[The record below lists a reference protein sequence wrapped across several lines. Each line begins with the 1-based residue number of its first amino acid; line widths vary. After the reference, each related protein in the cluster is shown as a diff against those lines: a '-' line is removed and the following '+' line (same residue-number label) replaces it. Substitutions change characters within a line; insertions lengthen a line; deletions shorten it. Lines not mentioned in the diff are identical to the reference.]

1 MYYESYEGYL
11 RSDAWHRKAQERA
24 KIDLF
29 RCCMCGC
36 MGTQTNPLETHHITY
51 RNIYKE
57 DVNRDLVTLC
67 SSCHRAVHRMMNRCT
82 DPVTGKHGWKD
93 ELRVSNHVLN
103 YGSGQPLETIKPYTT

>member
-1 MYYESYEGYL
+1 MYYESYEQYL
-11 RSDAWHRKAQERA
+11 ASPEWHRKAQERA
-24 KIDLF
+24 KIDLY

-36 MGTQTNPLETHHITY
+36 MGTQTNPLETHHVTY

-67 SSCHRAVHRMMNRCT
+67 SSCHRGVHRMMNRCT